1 VHDKYIYAIAHNER
15 NLLELKKLY
24 IEADVERWNP
34 NIYMGEKIPIALIT
48 QTDTAKAQL
57 DAQGEDATIV
67 EASGA
72 DPVVLDQFYSGYY
85 MINGMKIT
93 FNTDGSQRS
102 FSDAPKGPTFYQ
114 TFIMTRREWPTP
126 AG

>member
-1 VHDKYIYAIAHNER
+1 
-15 NLLELKKLY
+15 
-24 IEADVERWNP
+24 
-34 NIYMGEKIPIALIT
+34 MGEKVPIALIT

-67 EASGA
+67 AASPA
-72 DPVVLDQFYSGYY
+72 DPVILDQFYSGYY

-93 FNTDGSQRS
+93 FNADGSQKS
-102 FSDAPKGPTFYQ
+102 FSNEERGPTFYQ

-126 AG
+126 LG